1 MHTRATV
8 LIIEDVLLQL
18 DMYELALHD
27 VGYNVLRATRGHT
40 GYDVAVTE
48 KPDVIILDLMLPD
61 VDGWV
66 VCAWLKANPIT
77 AAIPVIVLTARDDYD
92 IPLRALH
99 ANVADLFHKP
109 CPVDRLSAAI
119 DKALG
124 RTTGTPR
131 EEPPV

>member
-1 MHTRATV
+1 MHTRTTV

-18 DMYELALHD
+18 DMYELALQD
-27 VGYNVLRATRGHT
+27 IGYDVLRATRGHT
-40 GYDVAVTE
+40 GYDVAATE

-66 VCAWLKANPIT
+66 VCAWLKANPVT

-92 IPLRALH
+92 IPLRAMH
-99 ANVADLFHKP
+99 ANVAALFHKP
-109 CPVDRLSAAI
+109 CSIDRLAAAI

-124 RTTGTPR
+124 RPRGASR
-131 EEPPV
+131 EEPPA

>member
-1 MHTRATV
+1 MPTRTTV

-27 VGYNVLRATRGHT
+27 VGYDVLRATRGHT
-40 GYDVAVTE
+40 GYDVAITE

-61 VDGWV
+61 VEGWV

-77 AAIPVIVLTARDDYD
+77 AAIPIIVLTARDDYD

-109 CPVDRLSAAI
+109 CPIDRLAAAI
-119 DKALG
+119 EKALG
-124 RTTGTPR
+124 RRTADPP
-131 EEPPV
+131 EEPPA

>member
-1 MHTRATV
+1 MPTRPAV

-27 VGYNVLRATRGHT
+27 IGYDVLRATRGHT
-40 GYDVAVTE
+40 GYDVAATE

-77 AAIPVIVLTARDDYD
+77 AAIPVIVLTASDDYD
-92 IPLRALH
+92 LPLRAMN
-99 ANVADLFHKP
+99 ANVAALFHKP
-109 CPVDRLSAAI
+109 CSIDRLAAAI

-124 RTTGTPR
+124 RTRAASR
-131 EEPPV
+131 EKPPA